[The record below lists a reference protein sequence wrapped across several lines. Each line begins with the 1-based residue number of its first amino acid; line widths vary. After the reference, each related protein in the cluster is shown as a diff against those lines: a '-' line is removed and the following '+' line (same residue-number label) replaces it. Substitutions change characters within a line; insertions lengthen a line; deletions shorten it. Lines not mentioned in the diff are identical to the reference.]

1 MRKKRLIA
9 VLLLVV
15 RAALPRME
23 ASAASVRY
31 IKSPNGK
38 KVNLRTGPGDKAYG
52 VATQVAPGTEVT
64 LISSKNGWSE
74 IRYNGYTL
82 YVMSK
87 YLTATKPSASS
98 SSSSSAASAKTR
110 YITSRDGKKVNLR
123 TGPGETGYAVG
134 TQLEPGTEVQ
144 FVSRKN
150 GWSKV
155 VYNGFTLYV
164 KNQFLSTKKP
174 GSPSSSSSTST
185 ATSVR
190 YIKSSNLKKVNAR
203 TGPGLKGYAVATQ
216 LEPGTEVQFVSRKNG
231 WSKIIYNGFTLYV
244 QNQYLTTKKP

>member
-1 MRKKRLIA
+1 MMKKRLIA

-15 RAALPRME
+15 LAALPLME

-123 TGPGETGYAVG
+123 TGPGETGYAV
-134 TQLEPGTEVQ
+134 
-144 FVSRKN
+144 
-150 GWSKV
+150 
-155 VYNGFTLYV
+155 
-164 KNQFLSTKKP
+164 
-174 GSPSSSSSTST
+174 
-185 ATSVR
+185 
-190 YIKSSNLKKVNAR
+190 
-203 TGPGLKGYAVATQ
+203 ATQ